1 MAMVGS
7 PNRASINSATT
18 GHSGSSNQRI
28 AVSVA
33 KRIRLSITPS
43 ANLDILRAFCA
54 SRRRYNPLLSQN
66 HVGKVEVCVAALGAK
81 SVRTDVLLKL
91 DARGG
96 FALGALFGSAFVRI
110 TATGTA
116 LLHGYP
122 AYYSYGYPPYGYR
135 SRPYYG
141 YCAARY

>member
-1 MAMVGS
+1 M
-7 PNRASINSATT
+7 
-18 GHSGSSNQRI
+18 
-28 AVSVA
+28 
-33 KRIRLSITPS
+33 
-43 ANLDILRAFCA
+43 
-54 SRRRYNPLLSQN
+54 
-66 HVGKVEVCVAALGAK
+66 CVAALGAK

-122 AYYSYGYPPYGYR
+122 AYYSYGYPPY
-135 SRPYYG
+135 YG
-141 YCAARY
+141 YGDRNYFGYYAGRY